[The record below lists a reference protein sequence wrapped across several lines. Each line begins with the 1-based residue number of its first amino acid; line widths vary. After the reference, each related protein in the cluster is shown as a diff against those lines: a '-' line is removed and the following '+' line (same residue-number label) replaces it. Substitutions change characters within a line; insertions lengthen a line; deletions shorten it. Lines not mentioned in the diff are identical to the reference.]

1 MRTSYYNWY
10 TGRTK
15 YHRLAQLEQTRKEM
29 EQNRT
34 KKEDNKN
41 NNQ

>member
-10 TGRTK
+10 TNRTK
-15 YHRLAQLEQTRKEM
+15 YHRLAQMAQTRKEM

-34 KKEDNKN
+34 KNQENKS